1 MRDLLIPSF
10 LVCDVSE
17 LLRSLTKNERC
28 EQIAQ
33 FAQQKLATMSGSLRS
48 LTKNELMSKLLVFFS
63 ESLIRSFFRKKR
75 AIRSENLWANSQP
88 WYFTVNLLG
97 GFLQLNDSKISCQT
111 FRRFFTLYTH
121 EPLQM
126 CVFSILNLLY
136 CALPIFMSLYCLFKI
151 KDTFGCFECMHGVD
165 SNSKSLALLCQLQSR
180 IFSSFS
186 ILERTYLLTYLLTY
200 MAQTL

>member
-1 MRDLLIPSF
+1 MWANCSVHSAKIS
-10 LVCDVSE
+10 
-17 LLRSLTKNERC
+17 NHERFAQVAHQKWAN
-28 EQIAQ
+28 EQIA
-33 FAQQKLATMSGSLRS
+33 R
-48 LTKNELMSKLLVFFS
+48 FFS

-88 WYFTVNLLG
+88 WYFTVKLLG

-111 FRRFFTLYTH
+111 LRRFFTLYTH

-151 KDTFGCFECMHGVD
+151 TDTFGCFECMHGVD

-186 ILERTYLLTYLLTY
+186 ILERTYLLTYLHGTD
-200 MAQTL
+200 TLKCIPFFLSFTNCTSVSL